1 MNSQNLQPKDI
12 FNLISRF
19 SPQETPFLEKCLT
32 NRNSLLQQR
41 IVSEHWKKLED
52 MINDYSPDFVI
63 LLARR
68 MPRIYQLLN
77 LNLGSSIV
85 VSDFAI
91 AFIHN
96 KLNGKKVAVVDESVN
111 AGTTLNNVCD
121 RLNACG
127 VAKIKRF
134 AIAKKQGNMQN
145 DISFV
150 RDNKGEYLT
159 WNDQEYRQS
168 SLNTSLAL
176 FLQNLPFELE
186 FPVFCTTCS
195 ADYNFEKFG
204 SKLKDLDPS
213 FYVHYLDALENV
225 DTGLYRYSVDIFPD
239 KTENTKWRFYLDEC
253 GRKIIFVPMINCNPN
268 NENTSFLPNVWKE
281 ADTLFGTKSPL
292 CKGCETFPGE
302 ARNRLQLYIA
312 SLEWAYRSWPTLANA
327 LSLDKI
333 ELRKE
338 DTSLLFGS
346 DFANLICS
354 EYKKLPEI
362 TVSSSSFFPLKTS
375 ICESKRINAFCEVI
389 EKYPEIKEKFE
400 SVSKKFENSS
410 DGENYCSYFIEFFKT
425 LGEITGENN
434 IDNYMIVDNG
444 YNPNKSDVLK
454 TPYLRLRVGPTF
466 EDILLIMKKY
476 WSKISPELTPRDL
489 HIKVSEILDQQIDQ
503 GFVVPVLG
511 MTGQRIFRKGEPRPF
526 NRNIRLALLYMGILT
541 YPEDNIQEIITGLP
555 DDKRRFLHGII
566 KEYDSMI

>member
-1 MNSQNLQPKDI
+1 MNSQNLINDNN
-12 FNLISRF
+12 FELISRF
-19 SPQETPFLEKCLT
+19 PKQETPFLNKCLA
-32 NRNSLLQQR
+32 NRNSLLQER
-41 IVSEHWKKLED
+41 IVFRHWKELER
-52 MINDYSPDFVI
+52 MINEYSPDIII
-63 LLARR
+63 LLSRK
-68 MPRIYQLLN
+68 MPRIYQLLQ
-77 LNLGSSIV
+77 LNLKSV

-91 AFIHN
+91 AFVHN
-96 KLNGKKVAVVDESVN
+96 KLYGKKVAVVDDAVN

-127 VAKIKRF
+127 ITEIKRF

-145 DISFV
+145 NISFV
-150 RDNKGEYLT
+150 RDNKGEYLI
-159 WNDQEYRQS
+159 WNDEKYRQS

-195 ADYNFEKFG
+195 TNYDFEKFG
-204 SKLKDLDPS
+204 SKLKDLDSS
-213 FYVHYLDALENV
+213 FYVHYLDALESV

-253 GRKIIFVPMINCNPN
+253 GRKIIFVPMINYNPN

-281 ADTLFGTKSPL
+281 ADNLFGTESYL
-292 CKGCETFPGE
+292 YKGFETFPGE
-302 ARNRLQLYIA
+302 ARNRLQLYMA
-312 SLEWAYRSWPTLANA
+312 SLEWAYRSWPALANI

-333 ELRKE
+333 ELREE
-338 DTSLLFGS
+338 DTALLFGS

-362 TVSSSSFFPLKTS
+362 TISNSSFFPSQSS
-375 ICESKRINAFCEVI
+375 ICESKRTKSFCEVI
-389 EKYPEIKEKFE
+389 EECPEIKEKFE
-400 SVSKKFENSS
+400 SVYQKVENSS

-434 IDNYMIVDNG
+434 IDDYMIVNNE
-444 YNPNKSDVLK
+444 YNPNKSDVST

-476 WSKISPELTPRDL
+476 WSKISPEITPRDL

-503 GFVVPVLG
+503 GFIVPVLG

-541 YPEDNIQEIITGLP
+541 YPEDNILEIINGLP